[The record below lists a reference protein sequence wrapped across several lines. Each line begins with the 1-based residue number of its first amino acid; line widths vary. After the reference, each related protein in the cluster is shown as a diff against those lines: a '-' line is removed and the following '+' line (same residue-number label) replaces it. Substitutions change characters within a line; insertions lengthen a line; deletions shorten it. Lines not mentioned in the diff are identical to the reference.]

1 MIDTT
6 YYGGHDNLDAKKE
19 TNNLGEEKIEK
30 IDEDY
35 EHLASTIK
43 DDWRDVYIWIF
54 LEVPKRSEIYTTK
67 CLYNLPIIDKHV
79 YNIYDL
85 YYIVKFNIIGLTHLH
100 FFIFFSWN

>member
-1 MIDTT
+1 MLTRHAEVYSSFYRIHAKFSGLRYFMFYFPITAAMTGTFFNMFLLSTIFIMSWYRFFIPPESMIDTT

-43 DDWRDVYIWIF
+43 DD
-54 LEVPKRSEIYTTK
+54 
-67 CLYNLPIIDKHV
+67 
-79 YNIYDL
+79 
-85 YYIVKFNIIGLTHLH
+85 
-100 FFIFFSWN
+100 

>member
-1 MIDTT
+1 MLLLSAIFIMSWYRFFIPPESMIDTT

-67 CLYNLPIIDKHV
+67 CLYNLPI
-79 YNIYDL
+79 
-85 YYIVKFNIIGLTHLH
+85 
-100 FFIFFSWN
+100 